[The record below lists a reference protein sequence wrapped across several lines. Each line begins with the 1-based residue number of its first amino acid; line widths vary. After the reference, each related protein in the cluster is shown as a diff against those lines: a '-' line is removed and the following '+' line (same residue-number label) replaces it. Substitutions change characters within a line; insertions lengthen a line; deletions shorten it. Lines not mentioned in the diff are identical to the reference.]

1 MANRIPQ
8 IDYFPTE
15 SEIGQMLASANWQ
28 RFFTKDYAALK
39 GNVANT
45 VSAAE
50 SNADTLDVL
59 TDRVDAIDLQIV
71 EIIGRLD
78 TAEGEI
84 DTLQTNLADLTDTVD
99 THIAAESAHGAT
111 GNIVGTDD
119 YCTGTVGGV
128 VLLGVAVADATPS
141 AVTPPAAVAA
151 AGAAYVQA
159 YAQSQTDA
167 INALSTAMAQLVIDL
182 NAVTTQL
189 NALLASERTAKQ
201 LAP

>member
-1 MANRIPQ
+1 MVNRIPQ

-45 VSAAE
+45 VAAAE
-50 SNADTLDVL
+50 GNADTLDVL

-78 TAEGEI
+78 TADGEI
-84 DTLQTNLADLTDTVD
+84 DTLQTDLADLTDTVD

-119 YCTGTVGGV
+119 YCTSSVGGV
-128 VLLGVAVADATPS
+128 VLLGAAVADATPS
-141 AVTPPAAVAA
+141 AVTSPAAVAA
-151 AGAAYVQA
+151 AGAAYAQA

-167 INALSTAMAQLVIDL
+167 INALSTAVTQLVLDL

-189 NALLASERTAKQ
+189 NSLLASERTAKQ

>member
-15 SEIGQMLASANWQ
+15 SEIGQMLASANW
-28 RFFTKDYAALK
+28 REKLTKDYAAVK
-39 GNVANT
+39 GNIAST

-50 SNADTLDVL
+50 GNAETLDVL

-84 DTLQTNLADLTDTVD
+84 DTLQTDLADLTDTVD

-119 YCTGTVGGV
+119 FCTDTVGGV
-128 VLLGVAVADATPS
+128 VLLGAAVADATPS
-141 AVTPPAAVAA
+141 AVTSPAAVAA
-151 AGAAYVQA
+151 AGAAYAQA

-167 INALSTAMAQLVIDL
+167 INALSTAVTQLVLDL

-189 NALLASERTAKQ
+189 NSLLASERTAKQ